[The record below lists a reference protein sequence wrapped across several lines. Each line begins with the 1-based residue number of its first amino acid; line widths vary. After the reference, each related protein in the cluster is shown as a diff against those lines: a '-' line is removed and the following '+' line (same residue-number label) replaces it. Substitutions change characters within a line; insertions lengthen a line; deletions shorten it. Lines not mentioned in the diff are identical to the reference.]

1 VCDDFESELKRKDDI
16 KEGDGGFV
24 RVWIPQTGAD
34 EKSPANEVKEVK
46 YVLVRGAA
54 VDAALETFGF
64 DNGARVWIERKNAS
78 GDWVRSAIKKVC
90 YLMQI

>member
-1 VCDDFESELKRKDDI
+1 MSAPSEI
-16 KEGDGGFV
+16 
-24 RVWIPQTGAD
+24 
-34 EKSPANEVKEVK
+34 
-46 YVLVRGAA
+46 RGAA
-54 VDAALETFGF
+54 DLDIGDVDAGPATGARGITGPAWRDKLDFQTQFDAALETFGF